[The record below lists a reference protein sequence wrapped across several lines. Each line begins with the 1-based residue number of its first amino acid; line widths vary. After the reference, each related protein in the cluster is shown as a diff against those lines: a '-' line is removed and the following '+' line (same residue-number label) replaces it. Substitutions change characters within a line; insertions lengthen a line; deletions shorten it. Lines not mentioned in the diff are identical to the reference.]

1 MISAEHRND
10 IKNLILEKVQK
21 AKFVCGADE
30 HEADIKYKIE
40 RENYLEFIFVMPAEL
55 SKGKN
60 CTEVYLLQTDGKVCF
75 KRNVNIGRGEYDLNY
90 VYKIS
95 LENLE
100 G

>member
-1 MISAEHRND
+1 MISIEHRND

-21 AKFVCGADE
+21 AKFVCGSEE
-30 HEADIKYKIE
+30 HEADIKYIIE
-40 RENYLEFIFVMPAEL
+40 KENYLEFIFTMPASV
-55 SKGKN
+55 SKGES